1 MGAQLIIK
9 DATGKMILSL
19 SSRITRFTIDYIA
32 TTDPS
37 KLLPKQVIRIGNKAD
52 RGSYWFLTR
61 FAKTAWSDKPNIEG
75 GPYPSFAVYMCD
87 KAEVNA
93 SGYSVGWKNDVMSK
107 MNDTSLYIVIED
119 TRVAARGGYQ
129 NSVSVDVGRY

>member
-9 DATGKMILSL
+9 DADGKVVLDL

-37 KLLPKQVIRIGNKAD
+37 KLLPKQVIRIGSKAE

-61 FAKTAWSDKPNIEG
+61 YAKTAWSNNPNIEG
-75 GPYPSFAVYMCD
+75 GPYPSFVVYMCD

-93 SGYSVGWKNDVMSK
+93 SGFNAGWKNDVMSK
-107 MNDTSLYIVIED
+107 MDDNSLYIVIED
-119 TRVAARGGYQ
+119 TRVTAQGGYQ